1 MKIVVF
7 SCQALTVKYNPLK
20 YTFFIIFFFSTY
32 QIHSQ
37 GINGKVTDSANVPVP
52 FISIALMSSADSSIV
67 KGVMADENGKY
78 RFNNLRSGK
87 YFIKISDAYHKEK
100 LSPVFEF
107 DSLSSLDLETFILLN
122 NDVNLNEVSITAI
135 KQLIEFK
142 NGNIIVNISDSPL
155 SVGNS
160 VYDLLSRLPGVT
172 VDDERIMI
180 RGKDG
185 VKVYFDDRL
194 LQMSGSQLVSF
205 LKGINSSNIENI
217 EIISNP
223 SAKYDAS
230 GSTGIINVKTKKV
243 KTTGFSGAL
252 NYTYSQGFYYT
263 NDGGISLNY
272 KGKKILFFSSIN
284 AFQGKIRSINNFN
297 KVISSNSIDQKL
309 NQKAI
314 DVYDGKYLTLNIGAD
329 WNINSKNTIGVKAQ
343 FLPGDVLLKYSG
355 NIEIV
360 DTTKSNLNFNR
371 DMPNT
376 WIWTNYNLNAE
387 HLFDTLGTK
396 LRFSA
401 DYFGPYYDIYKSDYT
416 NMYSLNGN
424 VTENRYFKGN
434 NLIDLKIFTSKL
446 DFEKKIFH
454 GINLE
459 AGLKYSNQSI
469 LSDYSFKSLNNQT
482 GIYELNN
489 NYTNTFSYKEL
500 NAAAYFNVSKRF
512 KKTNFQFGLRGEN
525 TNIQTNS
532 SNKAFNITRNYFK
545 LFPIFTLDY
554 TKTENSYFSFAYNK
568 RINRP
573 DYTSFNPY
581 RVFINEFNSSEGN
594 PYILP
599 EFAHNISLNHVYK
612 NKLVNT
618 ISLSTISHPIQGY
631 SSQNDSTSETIIGLT
646 NLNVFNNISY
656 TVFFTHGIKK
666 WWNVSFNAGIYYNY
680 FAGTINGEYFTRYV
694 MPYSLWT
701 SNQFLLKKDIKIEL
715 SALYLAATKEG
726 IYSVKSRG
734 SINVAVTKL
743 LLKEKLSLT
752 LAFNDILYTMPNRTY
767 SDFQNQNWQRFEAN
781 DTRRLNFSISYN
793 FGKIKAEQRIDN
805 SSEEEKKR
813 LIKK

>member
-1 MKIVVF
+1 MKYLVF
-7 SCQALTVKYNPLK
+7 LLL
-20 YTFFIIFFFSTY
+20 FFWSLL
-32 QIHSQ
+32 IHSQ
-37 GINGKVTDSANVPVP
+37 GINGKVIDSANVPVP
-52 FISIALMSSADSSIV
+52 FIPIALMSASDSLIV
-67 KGVMADENGKY
+67 KGVMTDENGKY

-107 DSLSSLDLETFILLN
+107 DSLSSLDLETITILN
-122 NDVNLNEVSITAI
+122 SDINLNEVSITAI

-142 NGNIIVNISDSPL
+142 NGNIVVNISDSPL

-185 VKVYFDDRL
+185 VKIYFDDRI

-205 LKGINSSNIENI
+205 LKSVNSSNIDNI
-217 EIISNP
+217 EIINNP

-230 GSTGIINVKTKKV
+230 GSTGIINVKTKKI

-272 KGKKILFFSSIN
+272 KGKKMLFFSSIN

-314 DVYDGKYLTLNIGAD
+314 DVYDGKYLTLNLGAD

-355 NIEIV
+355 NIDIV
-360 DTTKSNLNFNR
+360 DTTTSNLNFNR
-371 DMPNT
+371 NMPNT

-387 HLFDTLGTK
+387 HLFDTIGTK

-416 NMYSLNGN
+416 NIYSLNGN

-459 AGLKYSNQSI
+459 TGLKYTDQYI

-500 NAAAYFNVSKRF
+500 NAAAYFNLSKKF

-525 TNIQTNS
+525 TNIHTNS
-532 SNKAFNITRNYFK
+532 SNKAFNFTRNYFK

-554 TKTENSYFSFAYNK
+554 TKSESSYFSFAYNK

-581 RVFINEFNSSEGN
+581 RTFINEFNSSEGN
-594 PYILP
+594 PYLLP

-618 ISLSTISHPIQGY
+618 ISLSTINHHIQGY
-631 SSQNDSTSETIIGLT
+631 SSQNDTTKETIIGLT
-646 NLNVFNNISY
+646 NLNIFNNISY
-656 TVFFTHGIKK
+656 TVFFTHSIKK

-680 FAGTINGEYFTRYV
+680 FAGTINGEHFSRYV

-701 SNQFLLKKDIKIEL
+701 NNQFLLKKDIKIEL
-715 SALYLAATKEG
+715 SAFYLAATKEG

-734 SINVAVTKL
+734 SVNVAVSKS
-743 LLKEKLSLT
+743 LLKGKLSLT
-752 LAFNDILYTMPNRTY
+752 LAFNDILFTMPNRTY

-813 LIKK
+813 LIK